1 MFLSASDDSIETVSI
16 TTDGVP
22 EATNMDKELF
32 GTERMLDALN
42 RCPDAEPEKL
52 IRHVHDAV
60 DRFAGSAVQ
69 FDDIT
74 MLCLRYEGI

>member
-1 MFLSASDDSIETVSI
+1 MSASDDSIETVSI

-42 RCPDAEPEKL
+42 RCPDAEPEN
-52 IRHVHDAV
+52 
-60 DRFAGSAVQ
+60 
-69 FDDIT
+69 
-74 MLCLRYEGI
+74 